1 MNYLTSF
8 LRILSIFRGKFYSL
22 SLATVA
28 VDINVETLKKNEIL
42 LSQFAQNVV
51 EAHFLRNT
59 LS

>member
-1 MNYLTSF
+1 MFNNPLFLPMNYLTSF

-42 LSQFAQNVV
+42 LSQFA
-51 EAHFLRNT
+51 
-59 LS
+59 